1 MDIKEQELLGDAV
14 NQHWYYVSKAAA
26 LSHVLKGEAF
36 SRILDVGAGSGFFSR
51 HLLSTTDAAQG
62 LCVDPHYDSE
72 WDESIGDK
80 PLRFRHSAQDYGA
93 DLVLLMDVL
102 EHVDDD
108 VALLQQYT
116 SGLKSG
122 AKVVITVPA
131 FPFLWSGHDVFL
143 EHRRRYTLQ
152 TLRPVVEQSDL
163 KIMNLSYGFGL
174 LFPLAAAV
182 RLAGRLKD
190 ADTQPHSDLKIHH
203 PLVNAALKSIC
214 TLDRPLMNTN
224 TLMGLSVFCLAE
236 KTS

>member
-1 MDIKEQELLGDAV
+1 MDIKEQDLLGDAV

-26 LSHVLKGEAF
+26 LSHVLKGETF

-51 HLLSTTDAAQG
+51 HLLSTTDAREG
-62 LCVDPHYDSE
+62 LCVDPHYDTE

-80 PLRFRHSAQDYGA
+80 SLRFRHSAQDYDA

-108 VALLQQYT
+108 VALLSQYT
-116 SGLKSG
+116 ETLKPG

-152 TLRPVVEQSDL
+152 TLRPVVEKSGL
-163 KIMNLSYGFGL
+163 KISSLSYGFGL
-174 LFPLAAAV
+174 LFPLAAMV
-182 RLAGRLKD
+182 RLAGRLKG
-190 ADTQPHSDLKIHH
+190 ADTQPRSDLKVHH
-203 PLVNAALKSIC
+203 PWVNAALKSVC
-214 TLDRPLMNTN
+214 TLERPFMTANTV
-224 TLMGLSVFCLAE
+224 MGLSVFCLAE
-236 KTS
+236 KA

>member
-1 MDIKEQELLGDAV
+1 MDIKEQDLLGDAV
-14 NQHWYYVSKAAA
+14 HQHWYYVSKAAA
-26 LSHVLKGEAF
+26 LSHVLNGETF

-62 LCVDPHYDSE
+62 LCVDPNYDSE
-72 WDESIGDK
+72 WDESIGYK
-80 PLRFRHSAQDYGA
+80 PLRFRHSAQDYDA

-108 VALLQQYT
+108 VALLKQYT
-116 SGLKSG
+116 NGLKSG
-122 AKVVITVPA
+122 SKVVITVPA

-143 EHRRRYTLQ
+143 EHRRRYTRE
-152 TLRPVVEQSDL
+152 TLRPVLEQSGL
-163 KIMNLSYGFGL
+163 EITSLCYGFGL

-182 RLAGRLKD
+182 RLAGRLKG
-190 ADTQPHSDLKIHH
+190 AETQPRSDLKVHH
-203 PLVNAALKSIC
+203 PWVNAALKAVC

-236 KTS
+236 KP